1 MNRTKTGNRSK
12 LSYAVLG
19 VQHVALDSRRLSAC
33 EHFLLRSFAATAM
46 RQLQIERHVQRK
58 LLTVFS
64 LRCFLQT
71 ERQLSQTLRE
81 REQWRE
87 SRVLIGEP

>member
-1 MNRTKTGNRSK
+1 MNRTKTGNRIE
-12 LSYAVLG
+12 LSYDVLG
-19 VQHVALDSRRLSAC
+19 IQHVAPDSRRLSAC
-33 EHFLLRSFAATAM
+33 EHFPLRSFAATVM
-46 RQLQIERHVQRK
+46 RLMQFERHFQQN
-58 LLTVFS
+58 LLTIFA

-87 SRVLIGEP
+87 SRVLIGES